1 MEEKDCLIDVTKV
14 INRLNLI
21 KNLISLEEEDII
33 TEQVNKL
40 QEFQNDNDIY
50 EIISLLHQK
59 SYGKVI
65 IAIESFIKSRN
76 QVAVFVD
83 PEIEALR
90 FEAKSLELKIQQLSD
105 EKLDLEKLLYEFG
118 VRHNQELGDLVLKI
132 LNNRKSQSRGT
143 PQQDETTKDYDD
155 FYNSFEA
162 TKDQKIV
169 VLSAD
174 ELKEIKN
181 KYRKASKLCH
191 PDIVNNNQK
200 EAANEMF
207 IELNAAYE
215 RNDLKRVSEILEDL
229 QQGNI
234 FTSIADNTDVKP
246 TIKNELKRLHKC
258 IQDLSNEIDKIK
270 SSEAFLKVIAI
281 ENWDDFFAS
290 TKQQLKKQLN
300 ELENGRE

>member
-1 MEEKDCLIDVTKV
+1 
-14 INRLNLI
+14 LI

-33 TEQVNKL
+33 NEQINKL
-40 QEFQNDNDIY
+40 EELQNDYNIN
-50 EIISLLHQK
+50 EIIALLRQK
-59 SYGKVI
+59 SYSDAI
-65 IAIESFIKSRN
+65 IAIELFIKSN
-76 QVAVFVD
+76 TQLAVFVD

-118 VRHNQELGDLVLKI
+118 VRHNQELGELILKI
-132 LNNRKSQSRGT
+132 LNNRKSQSKGT

-174 ELKEIKN
+174 ELKQIKN

-191 PDIVNNNQK
+191 PDIVNNDQK

-215 RNDLKRVSEILEDL
+215 RNDLKRVAEILEDL

-246 TIKNELKRLHKC
+246 TIKNELRRLHKC

-270 SSEAFLKVIAI
+270 SSEAFVKVIAI
-281 ENWDDFFAS
+281 TNWDDFFAS

>member
-105 EKLDLEKLLYEFG
+105 EKLDLEKLLY
-118 VRHNQELGDLVLKI
+118 VHIPHHL
-132 LNNRKSQSRGT
+132 SR
-143 PQQDETTKDYDD
+143 
-155 FYNSFEA
+155 
-162 TKDQKIV
+162 I
-169 VLSAD
+169 
-174 ELKEIKN
+174 
-181 KYRKASKLCH
+181 
-191 PDIVNNNQK
+191 
-200 EAANEMF
+200 
-207 IELNAAYE
+207 
-215 RNDLKRVSEILEDL
+215 
-229 QQGNI
+229 
-234 FTSIADNTDVKP
+234 
-246 TIKNELKRLHKC
+246 
-258 IQDLSNEIDKIK
+258 
-270 SSEAFLKVIAI
+270 
-281 ENWDDFFAS
+281 
-290 TKQQLKKQLN
+290 
-300 ELENGRE
+300 